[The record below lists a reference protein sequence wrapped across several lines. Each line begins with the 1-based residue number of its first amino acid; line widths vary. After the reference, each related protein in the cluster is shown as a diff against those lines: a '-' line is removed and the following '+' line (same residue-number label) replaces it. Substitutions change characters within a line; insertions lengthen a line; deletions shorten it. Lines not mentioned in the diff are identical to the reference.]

1 MLRFLTLLLLVAC
14 AVDNPGVAAPAPK
27 VPVPVPKI
35 PDPVP
40 VPTPP
45 VQPPAAGTLVLS
57 ATEQAEIAS
66 ESDATLRFDTLVNDS
81 RCPAGVQCV
90 WAGEVRLALTLTVGG
105 KAESFELASA
115 RENKKT
121 VQGFMIELLD
131 YGPCPLDHPAAPK
144 QECASLKAIHA
155 DFTPPPPPL

>member
-1 MLRFLTLLLLVAC
+1 MFRFLTLLLLVAC

-45 VQPPAAGTLVLS
+45 VQPPAPGTLVLA

-66 ESDATLRFDTLVNDS
+66 ESDATLRYDTLVNDS

-90 WAGEVRLALTLTVGG
+90 WAGEVRLGLTLTVGG

-115 RENKKT
+115 RDNRKI
-121 VQGFMIELLD
+121 VQGYAIELLD
-131 YGPCPLDHPAAPK
+131 FGPCPLGHSAVPT
-144 QECASLKAIHA
+144 QECASLKA
-155 DFTPPPPPL
+155 TPAEPAGA